1 LFEIRI
7 MKIALFASGTGSN
20 VRNIIKHFEKNKNVE
35 IASVFSNKANAGA
48 LLHAIEA
55 GIPTYVFSNQ
65 ELTDVDS
72 VYKIIEKQELDLI
85 VLAGFLL
92 KIPKLFISKFEG
104 KIINLHPSLLP
115 KFGGKGMY
123 GTHVHRAVLA
133 ANELETGITIHYVN
147 ENYDKGAIIK
157 QFKIDLTESDN
168 LEAVQEK
175 IKWLEKTYFPIT
187 IEELTNKL

>member
-1 LFEIRI
+1 

>member
-1 LFEIRI
+1 

-20 VRNIIKHFEKNKNVE
+20 VKNIIKHFEKNKNVE
-35 IASVFSNKANAGA
+35 IAGVFSNKANAGA

-55 GIPTYVFSNQ
+55 EIPTYVFNNQ
-65 ELTDVDS
+65 ELNDVNQLFKS
-72 VYKIIEKQELDLI
+72 IENHDLDLI

-123 GTHVHRAVLA
+123 GAHVHRAVLA

-147 ENYDKGAIIK
+147 ENYDEGAIIK
-157 QFKIDLTESDN
+157 QFKTTLTESDN
-168 LEAVQEK
+168 LESVQEK
-175 IKWLEKTYFPIT
+175 IKLLEKTYFPIT

>member
-1 LFEIRI
+1 LFQIRA

-20 VRNIIKHFEKNKNVE
+20 VKNIIKHFEKNKNVE
-35 IASVFSNKANAGA
+35 IAGVFSNKANAGA

-55 GIPTYVFSNQ
+55 EIPTYVFSNQ
-65 ELTDVDS
+65 DLNDIDQLLKS
-72 VYKIIEKQELDLI
+72 IENLDIDLI

-123 GTHVHRAVLA
+123 GVHVHRAVLA

-147 ENYDKGAIIK
+147 ENYDEGAVIK
-157 QFKIDLTESDN
+157 QFKTELTQADN
-168 LEAVQEK
+168 LESIQEK
-175 IKWLEKTYFPIT
+175 IKLLEKTYFPIT
-187 IEELTNKL
+187 IEGLTNKL

>member
-1 LFEIRI
+1 MFQIRA

-20 VRNIIKHFEKNKNVE
+20 VKNIIKHFEKNKNVE
-35 IASVFSNKANAGA
+35 IAGVFSNKANAGA

-55 GIPTYVFSNQ
+55 EIPTYVFSNQ
-65 ELTDVDS
+65 ELNDVNQLFKS
-72 VYKIIEKQELDLI
+72 IENHDLDLI

-123 GTHVHRAVLA
+123 GAHVHRAVLS

-147 ENYDKGAIIK
+147 ENYDEGAVIK
-157 QFKIDLTESDN
+157 QFKTALTESDN
-168 LEAVQEK
+168 LESVQEK
-175 IKWLEKTYFPIT
+175 IKLLEKTYFPIT

>member
-1 LFEIRI
+1 MFQIRA

-20 VRNIIKHFEKNKNVE
+20 VSNIIKHFEKNKNVE
-35 IASVFSNKANAGA
+35 IAGVFSNKANAGA

-55 GIPTYVFSNQ
+55 EIPTYVFSNQ
-65 ELTDVDS
+65 ELNDVNQLFKS
-72 VYKIIEKQELDLI
+72 IENHDLDLI

-123 GTHVHRAVLA
+123 GVHVHRAVLA

-147 ENYDKGAIIK
+147 ENYDEGAVIK
-157 QFKIDLTESDN
+157 QFKTELTQADN
-168 LEAVQEK
+168 LESIQEK
-175 IKWLEKTYFPIT
+175 IKLLEKTYFPIT
-187 IEELTNKL
+187 IEGLTNKL

>member
-1 LFEIRI
+1 MFEIRV

>member
-1 LFEIRI
+1 LFQIRA

-20 VRNIIKHFEKNKNVE
+20 VKNIIKHFEKNKNVE
-35 IASVFSNKANAGA
+35 IAGVFSNKANAGA

-55 GIPTYVFSNQ
+55 EIPTYVFNNQ
-65 ELTDVDS
+65 ELNDVNQLFKS
-72 VYKIIEKQELDLI
+72 IENHDLDLI

-123 GTHVHRAVLA
+123 GAHVHRAVLA

-147 ENYDKGAIIK
+147 ENYDEGAVIK
-157 QFKIDLTESDN
+157 QFKTTLTESDN
-168 LEAVQEK
+168 LESVQEK
-175 IKWLEKTYFPIT
+175 IKLLEKTYFPIT

>member
-1 LFEIRI
+1 MFQIRA

-35 IASVFSNKANAGA
+35 IAGVFSNKPNAGA

-55 GIPTYVFSNQ
+55 EIPTYVFSNQ
-65 ELTDVDS
+65 DLNDIDQLLKS
-72 VYKIIEKQELDLI
+72 IENLDIDLI

-123 GTHVHRAVLA
+123 GAHVHRAVLS

-147 ENYDKGAIIK
+147 ENYDEGAVIK
-157 QFKIDLTESDN
+157 QFKTELTQADN
-168 LEAVQEK
+168 LESIQEK
-175 IKWLEKTYFPIT
+175 IKLLEKTYFPIT
-187 IEELTNKL
+187 IEGLTNKL

>member
-1 LFEIRI
+1 MFEIRI